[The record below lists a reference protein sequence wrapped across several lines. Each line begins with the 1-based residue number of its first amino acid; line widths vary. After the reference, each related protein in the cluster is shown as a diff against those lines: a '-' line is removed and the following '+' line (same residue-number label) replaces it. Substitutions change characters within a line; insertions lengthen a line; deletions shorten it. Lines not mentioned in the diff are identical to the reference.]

1 MCRRSGA
8 GLVAGIVLLLSLL
21 DCQSPKPAGQSLAS
35 VAAAVPY
42 YNTPDFTP
50 VWLTDSAAVSRQ
62 ITHRIGEFS
71 FHDQDSRVVS
81 AETVRGKIYV
91 ANFFFTACP
100 GICPRMTSLLRA
112 VQDTFRTESRV
123 LLLSFSVTP
132 WLDSVSRL
140 RRYAD
145 SRGIQPGK
153 WHLLT
158 GGRGKIYDL
167 ARRSYFAED
176 AIGFTRDSTEFLH
189 TEHLILVDQNS
200 RIRGIYNGT
209 QPPEIDKLIED
220 IHSLIGS
227 ASGQ

>member
-8 GLVAGIVLLLSLL
+8 GLVAGISLLLSLL
-21 DCQSPKPAGQSLAS
+21 GCQSPKPAGQGLAS

-50 VWLTDSAAVSRQ
+50 VWLTDSAIISRT
-62 ITHRIGEFS
+62 ITHRIAGFS
-71 FHDQDSRVVS
+71 LRNQANQLVS
-81 AETVRGKIYV
+81 GETVRGKIYV

-112 VQDTFRTESRV
+112 VQDTFRAEPRV

-158 GGRGKIYDL
+158 GERGAIYTL

-189 TEHLILVDQNS
+189 TEHLILVDQRS
-200 RIRGIYNGT
+200 RIRGVYNGT
-209 QPPEIDKLIED
+209 QPQEIDKLIED
-220 IHSLIGS
+220 MHSLLAS
-227 ASGQ
+227 ANGQ